1 MAGLIAQNLANET
14 LEGGKR
20 VKKKAKGLAA
30 PFAQMT
36 KDARFEGTFEVL
48 VPVPD
53 RVRPHRVALQFD
65 SQSAAESW
73 IHSPDGEDAIQL
85 ILSENR

>member
-1 MAGLIAQNLANET
+1 MGMKN
-14 LEGGKR
+14 
-20 VKKKAKGLAA
+20 KKKGL
-30 PFAQMT
+30 PPPYAQLT

-65 SQSAAESW
+65 SQAAAESW
-73 IHSPDGEDAIQL
+73 IHSPDGEDAIAL
-85 ILSENR
+85 IMKEAAAAV

>member
-1 MAGLIAQNLANET
+1 M
-14 LEGGKR
+14 
-20 VKKKAKGLAA
+20 KKKKGL
-30 PFAQMT
+30 PPPYAQPT

-65 SQSAAESW
+65 SQAAADSW
-73 IHSPDGEDAIQL
+73 IHSPDGEDAIAA
-85 ILSENR
+85 IMKEGVK